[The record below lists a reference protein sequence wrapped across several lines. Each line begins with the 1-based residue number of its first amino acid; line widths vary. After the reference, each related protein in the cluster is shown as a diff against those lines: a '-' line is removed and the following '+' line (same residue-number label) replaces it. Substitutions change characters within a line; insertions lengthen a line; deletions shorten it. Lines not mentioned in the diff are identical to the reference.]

1 MAIRDNRDH
10 SDGYEAGLANPET
23 GYAENPFL
31 GVGPVARASEWWR
44 GFNEARTRRRREAVS
59 ARAQALSVRLR
70 SNRQMPA
77 RL

>member
-10 SDGYEAGLANPET
+10 SDGYEAGLANPEM

-31 GVGPVARASEWWR
+31 TVGPVARASEWWR
-44 GFNEARTRRRREAVS
+44 GFNEARTRRRREAAS
-59 ARAQALSVRLR
+59 AQTTAVRLR